1 MPVLDTPFAQLHLI
15 RQPEQQNEPL
25 QAFDAADEY
34 LLNHLA
40 EQNLPK
46 GSRVL
51 VLNDSFGA
59 LAISLVGSMHVT
71 SSSDS
76 FLAIQALEKNLTRN
90 QFAFYAVTVITASQ
104 PLIGP
109 FDLDFSSPSSMKR
122 NMRPRSEIRGVLD

>member
-1 MPVLDTPFAQLHLI
+1 MPLLESPFAQLDLI

-40 EQNLPK
+40 EQALPVN
-46 GSRVL
+46 SRVL

-59 LAISLVGSMHVT
+59 LAISLVNTMKVS

-76 FLAIQALEKNLTRN
+76 FLATQALQKTWRATALGMTPHQSSRLTSRWS
-90 QFAFYAVTVITASQ
+90 AL
-104 PLIGP
+104 LI
-109 FDLDFSSPSSMKR
+109 
-122 NMRPRSEIRGVLD
+122 VC